1 MQHAKQ
7 WLLLYPQTAQSDAI
21 QQLLEARVVDSG
33 IIFFTLFICRNRLHH
48 AMSFSDDRIRAAC
61 VQQICEAALELP
73 ESVPAPLVLA
83 VAKRTCDRKEHVMRD
98 AVSRLCLLFRTHCL
112 EHWRTARELPESS
125 RRFLFLPK
133 RLVAACTQVHDI

>member
-1 MQHAKQ
+1 M
-7 WLLLYPQTAQSDAI
+7 LLTTA
-21 QQLLEARVVDSG
+21 
-33 IIFFTLFICRNRLHH
+33 
-48 AMSFSDDRIRAAC
+48 DDRIRAAC
-61 VQQICEAALELP
+61 MQQICEAALELP

-112 EHWRTARELPESS
+112 EHWRTARELPEAS

-133 RLVAACTQVHDI
+133 RLVAACTQVHRIVFAPSLPHFRFDELILILQIRTRTVVP